1 MNQKKLMLLGGIR
14 YLLPVIEAAHKLGAY
29 VITADYLPDNIAHK
43 YSDEYVNVSILDRE
57 AVLKVAQE
65 KQIDGILSFGVDP
78 GVITAAYVADRMGL
92 PFPPLKSVE
101 ILQNKDKFR
110 DFLAA
115 NGFNCPFHF
124 SYAADDDPLK
134 DDRLMQKLYVEKFP
148 VIVKPVDSAGSKGCS
163 KYDPNEDVHSTTT
176 TPYYN
181 NSLSQAIANARSE
194 SHNGRIIIEQFLE
207 KVGHSSDTDSF
218 SIDNELVYCSFN
230 CQHFDAKA
238 NNPYTPSG
246 YTWPSDMPIEAQA
259 ELRSELSRLIKLLNL
274 GTHVYNIETR
284 FCTDGKP
291 YIMELSPRGGGNRL
305 SEVLRLATG
314 VDLIRAC
321 VAAALGLPKDS
332 NIRTF
337 QHSNISYNGS
347 WAEVIVHSNKSGI
360 YRGVDILPEVKSHLI
375 QKDIWVKP
383 GDAVEE
389 FTGANKTI
397 GTLVLRFDTHAEAER
412 ALDTVDEWLK
422 VVVA

>member
-1 MNQKKLMLLGGIR
+1 MLLGGIR

-194 SHNGRIIIEQFLE
+194 SHNGRIIIEQFIEL
-207 KVGHSSDTDSF
+207 VGHQTGSDSF
-218 SIDNELVYCSFN
+218 SINNELVFCT
-230 CQHFDAKA
+230 FDSQYFDSSAT
-238 NNPYTPSG
+238 NPYTPVAHI
-246 YTWPSDMPIEAQA
+246 WPSDMPIVAQD
-259 ELRSELSRLIKLLNL
+259 ELRSELQRLIKLLNL
-274 GTHVYNIETR
+274 GTSIYNIEAR
-284 FCTDGKP
+284 VSTDGKP
-291 YIMELSPRGGGNRL
+291 YIMELSPRGGGNCL
-305 SEVLRLATG
+305 SEVLVRATG
-314 VDLIRAC
+314 QQIIENTVRSAIVMPLLPMSEPKYDGVWAVFIVHAPHAGTFNGVTVDPTFARDHVREQTIYVERGTK
-321 VAAALGLPKDS
+321 VAA
-332 NIRTF
+332 
-337 QHSNISYNGS
+337 
-347 WAEVIVHSNKSGI
+347 
-360 YRGVDILPEVKSHLI
+360 
-375 QKDIWVKP
+375 
-383 GDAVEE
+383 
-389 FTGANKTI
+389 FTGANQAI
-397 GTLVLRFDTHAEAER
+397 GTFFLRFGTHAEAEH
-412 ALDTVDEWLK
+412 AQDSVDEWLK
-422 VVVA
+422 VIVT